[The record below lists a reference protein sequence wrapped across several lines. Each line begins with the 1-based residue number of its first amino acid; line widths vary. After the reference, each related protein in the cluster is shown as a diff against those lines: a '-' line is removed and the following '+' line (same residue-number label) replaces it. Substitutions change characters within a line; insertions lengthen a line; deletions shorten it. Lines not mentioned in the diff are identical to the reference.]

1 MYTPNVGQPISVKR
15 IFLFLLLIAITCLNF
30 PAHAQEFGYGLSV
43 TGTLNDNTPSAV
55 YSFSGLRG
63 DVIAIDLMVTS
74 GTLDPILTLIDS
86 RGTVVALN
94 DDGVGSGG
102 NRDLRLASLHIPRS
116 DVYSLVVARFGYGL
130 GTTSGGFSLS
140 MDRIGVSSVSGSAL
154 RYGDSVYN
162 SITDSTPQVYY
173 SFRAQRGDVITARMQ
188 RASGDL
194 DPALM
199 LVNSQSQ
206 IIADNDDSPGSLDA
220 AINGF
225 IIREDGVYVLIA
237 SRFGQAAGR
246 SKGAF
251 VLSLFSGA
259 DGGLGK
265 TADLPLPILPGIPV
279 TGEITNSSNTRYY
292 SFEGKRDDVVTI
304 RMNRTSGAL
313 DTFLALLDPTQR
325 EIVSDDDGS
334 GEQNALISGFVL
346 PRDGIYTIVAT
357 RYERAE
363 GTTVGPYQLILE
375 SSGSVF
381 ANAEQEATRIEYN
394 TTVNGMITDVAS
406 GVLYAFIGQRG
417 DVVTVAMNR
426 TSGNLDSRVLLLNA
440 NQDPL
445 TSDDD
450 GGGEQN
456 SLIQNYT
463 INTSGLYYLLATRY
477 TGTSGD
483 PNTTGGFSLTL
494 TKAGE

>member
-1 MYTPNVGQPISVKR
+1 MPDVGQPIFVKR
-15 IFLFLLLIAITCLNF
+15 LFLPLLLIVMTCLNV

-43 TGTLNDNTPSAV
+43 SGTLNDNTPSAV

-63 DVIAIDLMVTS
+63 DVIAIDLTVTS
-74 GTLDPILTLIDS
+74 GNLDPLLMLIDS

-94 DDGVGSGG
+94 DDGVRGGG

-140 MDRIGVSSVSGSAL
+140 MERIGVSSASGSAL

-346 PRDGIYTIVAT
+346 PRDGVYTIVAT

-381 ANAEQEATRIEYN
+381 ANAEQEATRMEYN
-394 TTVNGMITDVAS
+394 TTVNGTITDAAS

-463 INTSGLYYLLATRY
+463 INTTGLYYLLATRY

-494 TKAGE
+494 SEVGN